1 MLIKTRGIVFR
12 TVKHGETSLI
22 ADIFTEEK
30 GLQTYLLGNVRSKS
44 PRFSASATQPP
55 ALVHLVAYFRES
67 KDIQH
72 VKELH
77 TAYIYTD
84 LIFDFKKGAVALFM
98 VELARKTIR
107 ETEENQALF
116 HFLWDAFVFLDTTK
130 TSFANVHLLFAVQLT
145 SFLGFM
151 PVPAENMPIFFDLKE
166 GVFCIKP
173 PLHSFYMRED
183 IAFYFN
189 KLLTASLQESH
200 EISMER
206 RLRYE
211 LLEKIVQYYH
221 FHIEKLQEL
230 QSHRILRDVMN
241 EL

>member
-30 GLQTYLLGNVRSKS
+30 GLQTYMLGNVRSKK
-44 PRFSASATQPP
+44 PRFSAGATQPP
-55 ALVHLVAYFRES
+55 ALVSLVAYFRDS

-77 TAYIYTD
+77 AGYIYND
-84 LIFDFKKGAVALFM
+84 LVFDFKKGAVALFM

-107 ETEENQALF
+107 ETEENHALF
-116 HFLWDAFVFLDTTK
+116 HFLWESFVFLDATK
-130 TSFANVHLLFAVQLT
+130 VSFANVHLVFAVQLT
-145 SFLGFM
+145 NFLGFM
-151 PVPAENMPIFFDLKE
+151 PAPSEESVCFFDLKE
-166 GVFCIKP
+166 GVFCTKP
-173 PLHSFYMRED
+173 PLHSFYMREE
-183 IAFYFN
+183 IAIYFN
-189 KLLTASLQESH
+189 KLLTCTLQESH
-200 EISMER
+200 EIMMER
-206 RLRYE
+206 TLRYE
-211 LLEKIVQYYH
+211 VVEKIIQFYH
-221 FHIEKLQEL
+221 FHIEKLPEL